1 VTEVEVLTASVVTP
15 NATLEDP
22 AGMDTLAGTV
32 ATAVLLLSRAIVA
45 PPLGASPFNVKVP
58 VEGDPPLTLDGFSV
72 SELSE
77 AGGITA
83 REAMRVTPES
93 DADSVTEVEVVT
105 ARVDTVK
112 VALIAPAGMVTLA
125 GTVAA
130 AVLLL
135 TREMTAPPLGA
146 APLRVTLPIEGD
158 PPVTLVGFS
167 VNVVSVGPEDGGVTV
182 RAAVRVTPEYDAESV
197 TEVEEVTASVDTWKV
212 ALLAPD
218 GTVTVAGTVA
228 TAVLLL
234 ERDTSAPPVGA
245 GALSVTVPVEGE
257 PPFTLVGFRATEDNV
272 AGPDVTVVMA
282 LQE

>member
-1 VTEVEVLTASVVTP
+1 
-15 NATLEDP
+15 
-22 AGMDTLAGTV
+22 M
-32 ATAVLLLSRAIVA
+32 
-45 PPLGASPFNVKVP
+45 
-58 VEGDPPLTLDGFSV
+58 
-72 SELSE
+72 
-77 AGGITA
+77 
-83 REAMRVTPES
+83 
-93 DADSVTEVEVVT
+93 TEVEVVT
-105 ARVDTVK
+105 ASVVTVN
-112 VALIAPAGMVTLA
+112 VALVAPPVTVTLA

-135 TREMTAPPLGA
+135 MREMTAPPPGA
-146 APLRVTLPIEGD
+146 GPLKVTGPVEGD
-158 PPVTLVGFS
+158 PPGALVGVS
-167 VNVVSVGPEDGGVTV
+167 VDVGSVGPEDGGVTV

-257 PPFTLVGFRATEDNV
+257 PPLTLVGFRATEDNV